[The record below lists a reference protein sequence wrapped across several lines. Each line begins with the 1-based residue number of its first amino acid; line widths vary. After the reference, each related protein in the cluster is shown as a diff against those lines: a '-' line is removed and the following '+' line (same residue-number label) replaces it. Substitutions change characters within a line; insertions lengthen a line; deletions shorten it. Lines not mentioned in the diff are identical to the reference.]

1 MTKKIL
7 QNFWKMLEFS
17 NMKEYRMADNF
28 LILTVGQFYEA
39 REREREKERERERRE
54 RQRQRQKEIVV
65 KNVCIVEISPQKLNL
80 LNVVLSLMYIFA
92 EWSR

>member
-17 NMKEYRMADNF
+17 NMKEYRMDDNF

-39 REREREKERERERRE
+39 REREREGERGERDRDKKR
-54 RQRQRQKEIVV
+54 
-65 KNVCIVEISPQKLNL
+65 
-80 LNVVLSLMYIFA
+80 
-92 EWSR
+92 

>member
-39 REREREKERERERRE
+39 REREREKEGERGERDRD
-54 RQRQRQKEIVV
+54 RDKKR
-65 KNVCIVEISPQKLNL
+65 
-80 LNVVLSLMYIFA
+80 
-92 EWSR
+92 